1 MSAGPA
7 SPFDLPAGKPQERT
21 WDIVVV
27 IAAGGAFG
35 GAARYAMNLA
45 VPGQDAGFPW
55 HTFLENVIG
64 SCLMGVLMVMMLEV
78 WAPNRY
84 LRPFLGV
91 GVLGGF
97 TTFSAYT
104 NEARALLQ
112 SEHELLALEY
122 LASSVVACLAGVWA
136 GVAAT
141 RALTTDR
148 RRT

>member
-1 MSAGPA
+1 
-7 SPFDLPAGKPQERT
+7 
-21 WDIVVV
+21 
-27 IAAGGAFG
+27 
-35 GAARYAMNLA
+35 MNVA
-45 VPGQDAGFPW
+45 IPGHDAGFPW

-64 SCLMGVLMVMMLEV
+64 SCLMGVLMVWLLEIR
-78 WAPNRY
+78 PPHRY

-112 SEHELLALEY
+112 SDRELLALLY
-122 LASSVVACLAGVWA
+122 LGSTVVACLVGVWA

-141 RALTTDR
+141 RELTKDR
-148 RRT
+148 RRR